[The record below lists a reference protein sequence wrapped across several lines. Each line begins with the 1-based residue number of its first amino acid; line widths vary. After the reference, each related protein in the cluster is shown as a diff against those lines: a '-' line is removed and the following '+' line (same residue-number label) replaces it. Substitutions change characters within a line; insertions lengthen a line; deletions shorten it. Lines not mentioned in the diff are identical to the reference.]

1 MENKIH
7 NTSESEID
15 LRVIWN
21 TLLREKLLIF
31 LFTIISTSGT
41 IIFSYLVKPTYSG
54 SFNIIVK
61 DDSEKPLYSN
71 QMVLDIISPGTNKN
85 KTQELILKSPLVLM
99 PVFEYVNNYYKEN
112 NINKKFLSFS
122 EWQKEV
128 LDVKFQNKSEILKV
142 TYKSHDK
149 KLIIDSLN
157 LISKK
162 YQDYSKRDRE
172 KNVVNTLTYLKTQ
185 KEILKNK
192 SLLSSKEL
200 NKFSITNGLGNI
212 DGFVDI
218 GKPSSIEGTILRLG
232 NQRNNLSPG
241 LIGQNFQSDSSN
253 AGQRFKSQY
262 NLLEKY
268 ETQYIDL
275 SSKLKPE
282 SLTLKNLKFKIENLR
297 SSLKRPNEILIKYK
311 ELLKISRRDSFLLK
325 QIEDNLELTKLEQA
339 KSPDPWELIS
349 MPIINPGRV
358 FPNRKL
364 LTLLSFIYSLF
375 AGSII
380 ALIKDKRSGLIFEV
394 DELKRLIF
402 SKYLDKIYLRN
413 ISLSKDLIN
422 KIIENQK
429 NELNNKE
436 IIGLS
441 IFNNDDSNFIT
452 KLIGNNK
459 NIKNINIKEETK
471 ANSYDK
477 LIIIIN
483 TGINRYQIE
492 FLNKYIFINDK
503 KIIGWLF
510 IDRDTKF

>member
-162 YQDYSKRDRE
+162 YQDYS
-172 KNVVNTLTYLKTQ
+172 
-185 KEILKNK
+185 
-192 SLLSSKEL
+192 
-200 NKFSITNGLGNI
+200 
-212 DGFVDI
+212 
-218 GKPSSIEGTILRLG
+218 
-232 NQRNNLSPG
+232 
-241 LIGQNFQSDSSN
+241 
-253 AGQRFKSQY
+253 
-262 NLLEKY
+262 
-268 ETQYIDL
+268 
-275 SSKLKPE
+275 
-282 SLTLKNLKFKIENLR
+282 
-297 SSLKRPNEILIKYK
+297 
-311 ELLKISRRDSFLLK
+311 
-325 QIEDNLELTKLEQA
+325 
-339 KSPDPWELIS
+339 
-349 MPIINPGRV
+349 
-358 FPNRKL
+358 
-364 LTLLSFIYSLF
+364 
-375 AGSII
+375 
-380 ALIKDKRSGLIFEV
+380 
-394 DELKRLIF
+394 
-402 SKYLDKIYLRN
+402 
-413 ISLSKDLIN
+413 
-422 KIIENQK
+422 
-429 NELNNKE
+429 
-436 IIGLS
+436 
-441 IFNNDDSNFIT
+441 
-452 KLIGNNK
+452 
-459 NIKNINIKEETK
+459 
-471 ANSYDK
+471 
-477 LIIIIN
+477 
-483 TGINRYQIE
+483 
-492 FLNKYIFINDK
+492 
-503 KIIGWLF
+503 
-510 IDRDTKF
+510 